1 MMICLKTGGKLSM
14 ENNDRT
20 QRKILSTG
28 KNEYLKKALNFD
40 FDTQIMKQ
48 YNLSMD
54 YVYSSIKKYMEK
66 IILHIYNI
74 LGYESN
80 KVMSPYEVTGI
91 LEQLKYSLP

>member
-1 MMICLKTGGKLSM
+1 
-14 ENNDRT
+14 
-20 QRKILSTG
+20 
-28 KNEYLKKALNFD
+28 
-40 FDTQIMKQ
+40 MKQ

>member
-1 MMICLKTGGKLSM
+1 
-14 ENNDRT
+14 
-20 QRKILSTG
+20 
-28 KNEYLKKALNFD
+28 
-40 FDTQIMKQ
+40 MKQ
-48 YNLSMD
+48 YNLSRD

-80 KVMSPYEVTGI
+80 KVMPPYEVTGI